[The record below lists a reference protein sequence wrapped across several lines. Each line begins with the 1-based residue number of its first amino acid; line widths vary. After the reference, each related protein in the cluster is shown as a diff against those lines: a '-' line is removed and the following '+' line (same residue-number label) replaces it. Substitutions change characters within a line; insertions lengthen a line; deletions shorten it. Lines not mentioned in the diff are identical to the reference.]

1 MKSKVKPKP
10 LMFLLLIVVFI
21 AFVLLVMGLSWIYF
35 TSPVNKNDDKE
46 VKIVIDK
53 GTSTVGI
60 GKKLKENNIIKSELF
75 FKLYIK
81 LNNVNNLKASTY
93 RFKKSMSLSEVIEL
107 LEKGHISN
115 EDALKLTFKP
125 GGRITEYAK
134 VIGNNTDTSYEDV
147 IKLMKDKT
155 YIKSLINDY
164 WFLTDSILNEN
175 IYYPLEGYLTPD
187 TYYFNDKRVDTK
199 EIIERMLDET
209 EGILEDYKSTI
220 EKDPHYYMTMASIVQ
235 LEGTTTENRKQIVG
249 VFINRMEKGYNL
261 GSDVTTYYA
270 LQADMKEDLDSAS
283 FSTINPYNTR
293 AANMIGKMPVGP
305 ICNPGE
311 SSIEASVNPDK
322 NDYLFFVADKH
333 GKIYFTKTNAEHD
346 KKVAEIKAN
355 GDWIF

>member
-1 MKSKVKPKP
+1 MKSKVKLKP
-10 LMFLLLIVVFI
+10 LSFLILIIVFI
-21 AFVLLVMGLSWIYF
+21 AFILLMFGLSWLYF

-46 VKIVIDK
+46 IRIVIEN
-53 GTSTVGI
+53 GTSTAGI
-60 GKKLKENNIIKSELF
+60 GNRLKKNNIIKSELF

-81 LNNVNNLKASTY
+81 LNHVNSLKASTY
-93 RFKKSMSLSEVIEL
+93 RFKKSMSLGEVIEL

-115 EDALKLTFKP
+115 DDALKLTFKP
-125 GGRITEYAK
+125 GGRITDYAK
-134 VIGNNTDTSYEDV
+134 VIGNSTTTDYDAV

-164 WFLTDSILNEN
+164 WFLTDSILDDN

-187 TYYFNDKRVDTK
+187 TYYFNDKNVNTK
-199 EIIERMLDET
+199 DIIKRMLDET
-209 EGILEDYKSTI
+209 EGVLEEYKNI
-220 EKDPHYYMTMASIVQ
+220 IKKDPHYYMTMASIVQ
-235 LEGTTTENRKQIVG
+235 LEGTNTENRKQIVG
-249 VFINRMEKGYNL
+249 VFINRIEKGYNL

-283 FSTINPYNTR
+283 FATINPYNTR

-305 ICNPGE
+305 ICNPGK
-311 SSIEASVNPDK
+311 SSIEASANPEK